1 MRDIYNFLKVK
12 LCYRTYW
19 KQWLAFLAICFLV
32 LACSD
37 DDSNEESGSIE
48 GRWFLTEY
56 YEDGEEL
63 ILEECDLE
71 SYMDLSDG
79 GTGEYYL
86 YYTDGPPD
94 PCGLDIIYSLDYYSV
109 PNTVNIFSI
118 TIDFG
123 NGSYSIAEGVLEG
136 NTLRF
141 TGVDVGGENDGVD
154 FIKIYTRD

>member
-1 MRDIYNFLKVK
+1 MKNLFL
-12 LCYRTYW
+12 L
-19 KQWLAFLAICFLV
+19 LFIPLV
-32 LACSD
+32 FACSD

-48 GRWFLTEY
+48 GRWYLTEY

-154 FIKIYTRD
+154 FITIYTRD